1 MDFTDKANSL
11 AKKMNELTEKFNLS
25 EEMVL
30 EGEDIIEDVK
40 KKTDIIDLK
49 TSTIKTD
56 LTIEPEFNS
65 SLVLELVNLQAM
77 VEDFQYIRETL
88 KETTDNG
95 RRVLEKVTIDLLDS
109 EDEQRASLIMS
120 FAELNSAVGKNMS
133 LYMDSYK
140 QISNVLVNLDKIIK
154 NTNGSGKVHYSY
166 TNPALIKTIDY
177 SKNPK
182 FSESLLE
189 FTLTSDTFKQL
200 QKAAAMFGVQNIV
213 IKSSDNNNIE
223 LITTTV
229 DKNKKDTDNLF
240 SVEVPSE
247 KYSKDI
253 AVAVDKDIL
262 KLYNGDYKVIVYP
275 VNAKQSMLY
284 FKNISVSNTLEYI
297 ASAKIV

>member
-65 SLVLELVNLQAM
+65 SLVLELVNLQTM

-133 LYMDSYK
+133 LYDFLH
-140 QISNVLVNLDKIIK
+140 V
-154 NTNGSGKVHYSY
+154 TG
-166 TNPALIKTIDY
+166 
-177 SKNPK
+177 
-182 FSESLLE
+182 SESIIRNII
-189 FTLTSDTFKQL
+189 
-200 QKAAAMFGVQNIV
+200 QNTYQEPKKK
-213 IKSSDNNNIE
+213 IKPKPI
-223 LITTTV
+223 IR
-229 DKNKKDTDNLF
+229 
-240 SVEVPSE
+240 
-247 KYSKDI
+247 
-253 AVAVDKDIL
+253 
-262 KLYNGDYKVIVYP
+262 
-275 VNAKQSMLY
+275 
-284 FKNISVSNTLEYI
+284 
-297 ASAKIV
+297 

>member
-1 MDFTDKANSL
+1 MDFTDKANAL
-11 AKKMNELTEKFNLS
+11 ANKLNELTEKFNLS

-95 RRVLEKVTIDLLDS
+95 RRVLEKVIIDLLDS

-154 NTNGSGKVHYSY
+154 NVN
-166 TNPALIKTIDY
+166 
-177 SKNPK
+177 KNSP
-182 FSESLLE
+182 S
-189 FTLTSDTFKQL
+189 
-200 QKAAAMFGVQNIV
+200 VV
-213 IKSSDNNNIE
+213 NN
-223 LITTTV
+223 TQV
-229 DKNKKDTDNLF
+229 
-240 SVEVPSE
+240 
-247 KYSKDI
+247 
-253 AVAVDKDIL
+253 
-262 KLYNGDYKVIVYP
+262 
-275 VNAKQSMLY
+275 
-284 FKNISVSNTLEYI
+284 NISSTEPINTAELLNKMRLSKLE
-297 ASAKIV
+297 S